1 MTLSKIDTN
10 FLHTWTQLL
19 LYPLSSK
26 TMLPAHKN
34 SLQNDTHDYFILGAG
49 LSFIHTIQRPA
60 ILP

>member
-19 LYPLSSK
+19 LYPLSRE
-26 TMLPAHKN
+26 TLLPAHKI
-34 SLQNDTHDYFILGAG
+34 SFQNDTHDYFILGAG
-49 LSFIHTIQRPA
+49 LSSNHTIQRPA